1 MHSAPSAAKGTL
13 AAETISK
20 KNKDADDEI
29 ERMLAQLKSWK
40 WKLCINE
47 QYSYIIY
54 YIVCENDNSC
64 SLLVYSV
71 EEMCTNIKIIL
82 VIIMSTVCDEIWN
95 VLSNLT

>member
-40 WKLCINE
+40 LCINE
-47 QYSYIIY
+47 MNNIRLY
-54 YIVCENDNSC
+54 VKMKT
-64 SLLVYSV
+64 VV

-82 VIIMSTVCDEIWN
+82 VIIMPTACDEIWN
-95 VLSNLT
+95 VYSF